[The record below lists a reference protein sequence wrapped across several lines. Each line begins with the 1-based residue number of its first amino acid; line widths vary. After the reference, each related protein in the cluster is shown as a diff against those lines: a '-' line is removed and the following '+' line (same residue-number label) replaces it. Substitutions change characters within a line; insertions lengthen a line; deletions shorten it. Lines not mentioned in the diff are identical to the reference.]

1 MPRLFVAIELPGA
14 VKERLSL
21 LCGGVPGARWLSTDQ
36 MHLTLKFIGEVDG
49 ARFDDIRAAL
59 EQVRGAPCALSIS
72 GVGLYGKLRQP
83 RVLWAGIE
91 PEEEVIWLHGA
102 IEKSLS
108 GLGVAPDK
116 RKYRPHVTLA
126 RFKNGRGRRI
136 RQFLEQNGALTIP
149 GIDVTRFVLFS
160 SFLSH
165 SGAIYSV
172 EETYSL

>member
-1 MPRLFVAIELPGA
+1 MVRLFIAIELPGA

-21 LCGGVPGARWLSTDQ
+21 LCGGVPGARWLRTDQ

-49 ARFDDIRAAL
+49 PRFDDIRGAL
-59 EQVRGAPCALSIS
+59 ERVREAPCTISIS

-83 RVLWAGIE
+83 RVLWAGVAPGE
-91 PEEEVIWLHGA
+91 PVIRLHGA
-102 IEKSLS
+102 IEKALS
-108 GLGVAPDK
+108 GLGVAPDE

-126 RFKNGRGRRI
+126 RFKNGRGRRV
-136 RQFLEQNGALTIP
+136 RQFLEQNDALTIP

-165 SGAIYSV
+165 KGAVYSV
-172 EETYSL
+172 EEAYDL

>member
-1 MPRLFVAIELPGA
+1 MVRLFIAIELPGA

-36 MHLTLKFIGEVDG
+36 MHLTLKFIGEADG
-49 ARFDDIRAAL
+49 TRFDDIRAAL
-59 EQVRGAPCALSIS
+59 EQVRAAPCTISIS

-91 PEEEVIWLHGA
+91 PGEEVIRLHGA
-102 IEKSLS
+102 IEKALS

-116 RKYRPHVTLA
+116 RKYSPHVTLA
-126 RFKNGRGRRI
+126 RFKNSGGRRI
-136 RQFLEQNGALTIP
+136 RQFLEQNDALTIP
-149 GIDVTRFVLFS
+149 GIEVSRFVLFS

-165 SGAIYSV
+165 KGAIYGV
-172 EETYSL
+172 EEAYPL